1 MDKKKNKEKILII
14 LSSIILVAIIIAVIV
29 INVLQGRKTG
39 EEFVLPKDEIEIAR
53 ALIIPNEEGINL
65 IGIDFHQFDLIE
77 GNNIFRTSDNNEI
90 LYYKEIG
97 RAHV

>member
-1 MDKKKNKEKILII
+1 MEKKKNKEKILII

-65 IGIDFHQFDLIE
+65 IGIDGNQFDLIE
-77 GNNIFRTSDNNEI
+77 N
-90 LYYKEIG
+90 
-97 RAHV
+97 